1 MFSRTTYIKSMVKH
15 CQYNPRRNVFIA
27 WKTATTQSSLNCC
40 IHIRGYNIVNQV
52 LVAAFISPFQFA
64 CFITFILH
72 NFQIVE
78 LSNFQ
83 TVDARRLHASNI
95 QKLGHN
101 NSHYQHK
108 MNLYFIGYFWSSVE
122 KTPPLEN
129 KKLSKSNAF
138 NKQSFQHKLI

>member
-1 MFSRTTYIKSMVKH
+1 MLISSLEKCLFIIAG
-15 CQYNPRRNVFIA
+15 RN
-27 WKTATTQSSLNCC
+27 ATTQSSLNCC
-40 IHIRGYNIVNQV
+40 IFEVIILSIRSSCCCWI
-52 LVAAFISPFQFA
+52 FISPSFSLLVLLQ
-64 CFITFILH
+64 FILH

-83 TVDARRLHASNI
+83 TVDARRLRAWNI

-122 KTPPLEN
+122 KTPHLEN
-129 KKLSKSNAF
+129 KIVYKLNTF
-138 NKQSFQHKLI
+138 NK